1 MVSTYV
7 RSVRRPATR
16 RSVRRAAGVA
26 HCLLIAGMSCTAAAQ
41 GSANAG
47 AFPTR
52 PIRIIVGFTPGG
64 QPDIFSRL
72 ISARLT
78 ETLGQQV
85 LVDNRPGAGGVIGA
99 KLVATA
105 VPDGHTLLSVSAAHA
120 IQPAVAKL
128 DYDTIRDFSGVSMMF
143 SSAFLLV
150 VSNSV
155 PAANVRE
162 LVALARAQPGQL
174 NFASAGLGSGT
185 HFAGEMFKDRAKID
199 VVHVPYKGIPEALTD
214 TIANRVQFFMAP
226 LTSAMPMVKD
236 GKLRALAVSTAKR
249 ASIYPDLP
257 TIAESAIAGFEFDSW
272 GGILAPAKTP
282 RPVIIRL
289 NTEIGHALALPDIIA
304 RMRALGAEPQAGT
317 PEAFDRFVAA
327 QVASI
332 AALARRAGLSATP

>member
-1 MVSTYV
+1 
-7 RSVRRPATR
+7 
-16 RSVRRAAGVA
+16 
-26 HCLLIAGMSCTAAAQ
+26 
-41 GSANAG
+41 
-47 AFPTR
+47 
-52 PIRIIVGFTPGG
+52 
-64 QPDIFSRL
+64 
-72 ISARLT
+72 
-78 ETLGQQV
+78 
-85 LVDNRPGAGGVIGA
+85 
-99 KLVATA
+99 
-105 VPDGHTLLSVSAAHA
+105 
-120 IQPAVAKL
+120 VAKL

-162 LVALARAQPGQL
+162 LIALARAQPGQL

-226 LTSAMPMVKD
+226 LTSAMAMVKD
-236 GKLRALAVSTAKR
+236 GKLRALAVSTSKR

-257 TIAESAIAGFEFDSW
+257 TIAEAAIPGFEFDSW

-282 RPVIIRL
+282 RPVIMRL
-289 NTEIGHALALPDIIA
+289 NTEIGHALALPDIIS

-317 PEAFDRFVAA
+317 PEAFDRFVAG

-332 AALARRAGLSATP
+332 GALAKRAGISAAQ